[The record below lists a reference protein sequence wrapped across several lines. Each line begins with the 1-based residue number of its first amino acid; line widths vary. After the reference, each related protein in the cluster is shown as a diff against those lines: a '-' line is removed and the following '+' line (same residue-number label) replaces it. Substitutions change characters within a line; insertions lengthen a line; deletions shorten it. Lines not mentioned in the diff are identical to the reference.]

1 MNFHKLFE
9 TPRPTVDVFF
19 RESRLKQALILLI
32 FLAISATAA
41 VIGYQGGIDHDGVSL
56 PSGLAYWIAGV
67 MALMSLVVVSGF
79 RASLRGT
86 NWLMRYDGARLLI
99 KYRSYLNHHL
109 PEGDFVVVEI
119 NLSEI
124 EWIRAFKEKR
134 IVPSMGGDGPRT
146 EAWTYLDLCL
156 NHKDTAKLL
165 EYLRQER
172 LRGPGK
178 TLWSAFPPTGKRR
191 QVIKSR
197 YLHYPVR
204 LVEDNLIRIDWKSHR
219 TSITPKIDKAL
230 KILGDRLRILEQ
242 ERDVKVNDF
251 TSLESLDAEQ
261 QEQMIRQLAESGD
274 TLATAKVVRD
284 LYGYSTTEAVKY
296 VRKLPGGES
305 AGVDHH
311 VDT

>member
-1 MNFHKLFE
+1 
-9 TPRPTVDVFF
+9 
-19 RESRLKQALILLI
+19 
-32 FLAISATAA
+32 
-41 VIGYQGGIDHDGVSL
+41 
-56 PSGLAYWIAGV
+56 
-67 MALMSLVVVSGF
+67 MSLVVLSGF

-109 PEGDFVVVEI
+109 PEGDLVVVEI

-134 IVPSMGGDGPRT
+134 IVPSMGGDGPQT
-146 EAWTYLDLCL
+146 ESWTYLDLCL

-178 TLWSAFPPTGKRR
+178 AFWPAFPPTGKR
-191 QVIKSR
+191 QVIKSK

-219 TSITPKIDKAL
+219 TSITPKIVKTL
-230 KILGDRLRILEQ
+230 KILGDKLRILEQ

-274 TLATAKVVRD
+274 TLATAKVVKD
-284 LYGYSTTEAVKY
+284 LYGYSTTEAEKY
-296 VRKLPGGES
+296 VRELLGHQSGG
-305 AGVDHH
+305 ANHH
-311 VDT
+311 VDR

>member
-1 MNFHKLFE
+1 M
-9 TPRPTVDVFF
+9 
-19 RESRLKQALILLI
+19 
-32 FLAISATAA
+32 
-41 VIGYQGGIDHDGVSL
+41 IGYQGGIDHDGVSL

-67 MALMSLVVVSGF
+67 MALMSLVVLSGF
-79 RASLRGT
+79 RASLRGA
-86 NWLMRYDGARLLI
+86 NWLVRYDGARLLI

-134 IVPSMGGDGPRT
+134 IVPSMGRDGPRT

-156 NHKDTAKLL
+156 NHKDTAKLS

-178 TLWSAFPPTGKRR
+178 NPWPAFPPPGKRR

-230 KILGDRLRILEQ
+230 KMLGDRLRILEQ

-251 TSLESLDAEQ
+251 TSLESLDTEQ
-261 QEQMIRQLAESGD
+261 QEKMIRQLAESGD

-284 LYGYSTTEAVKY
+284 LYGCSTTEAVKY
-296 VRKLPGGES
+296 VRKLLGGES